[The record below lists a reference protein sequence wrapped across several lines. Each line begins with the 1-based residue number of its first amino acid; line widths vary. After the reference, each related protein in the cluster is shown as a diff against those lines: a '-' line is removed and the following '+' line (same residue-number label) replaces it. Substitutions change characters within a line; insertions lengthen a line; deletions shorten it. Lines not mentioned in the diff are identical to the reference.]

1 MERSKNNIQS
11 DYGMKDY
18 YKHYMEKYP
27 DSKVTRA
34 KYNKIISIINKEL
47 IEMMLN
53 DGLEY
58 KLPYINAT
66 LTIRKDKRKP
76 MIKNGKVIN
85 PSPVDWVKTKKLWEE
100 DPDTKEKKVLVRYT
114 NSHTSGFVFRIYL
127 KKFGAAI
134 KNRSYYKFKPSRNF
148 QRALGA
154 RIKDDNKDKFDTY
167 LLY

>member
-1 MERSKNNIQS
+1 MVRSKNKIQS

-18 YKHYMEKYP
+18 YKYYRENNP
-27 DSKVTRA
+27 DSEVSRA
-34 KYNKIISIINKEL
+34 KFNKIISTVNEEI

-53 DGLEY
+53 DGFEY
-58 KLPYINAT
+58 KLPHINAT

-76 MIKNGKVIN
+76 TIKNGKVIN

-100 DPDTKEKKVLVRYT
+100 EPDTKEKKILVRHT
-114 NSHTSGFVFRIYL
+114 NSHTSGYVFRIYL
-127 KKFGAAI
+127 KKFGASI
-134 KNRSYYKFKPSRNF
+134 KNRSYYKFKPTRKF

-154 RIKDDNKDKFDTY
+154 RINDDNKDKFDTY